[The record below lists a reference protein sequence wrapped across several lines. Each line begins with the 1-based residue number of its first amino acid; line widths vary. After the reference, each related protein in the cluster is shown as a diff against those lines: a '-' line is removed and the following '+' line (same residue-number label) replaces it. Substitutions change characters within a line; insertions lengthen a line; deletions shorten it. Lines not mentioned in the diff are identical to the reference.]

1 MGTDP
6 RKSDRHEPVDTGSD
20 KYKIRTLEDR
30 SEAHARRIEE
40 LEDHINTGKTTF
52 SNLTL
57 EMRYMKESLDAMKTV
72 LGRLNWTV
80 IVAVIGALLA
90 TVLKGHVST

>member
-20 KYKIRTLEDR
+20 KYKIRSLEERADNHSDR
-30 SEAHARRIEE
+30 LSE
-40 LEDHINTGKTTF
+40 LEGHINTGKTTF

-90 TVLKGHVST
+90 TALKGQVHL